1 MSLINSD
8 VIPASATASYYD
20 YTIDQ
25 SLRFNDDDS
34 AYLSRTPSSAGNRR
48 TWTWSAWVKKATNSF
63 QTLFSARTT
72 SSSSDICYIG
82 FNSTTQELFFVSDNG
97 VGYVKSTALYRD
109 TTSHYHI
116 CVSVDT
122 TQATA
127 SNRVKLYINGSQLT
141 DLSQSTYPAQ
151 NLDTAI
157 NNTIAHSVGR
167 RNHTSDLAYFD
178 GYMAEVNFI
187 DGQALD
193 PTYFGE
199 TGDYGEWKPIE
210 YTGTYGNNGFYL
222 NFSDSGSIGTDS
234 SGNGNN
240 WTANNLSY
248 YDVVPDS
255 PTNNFATLN
264 SLIDNAS
271 YSSPYAFYGGD
282 LSEGNLKFAPTTI
295 SNGSAANTGTIAM
308 PEGSGKWYIEW
319 NHPYINS
326 QSTKTGIQDVDDPY
340 VDAGSKATSYALGT
354 QASGTDYW
362 YTRNN
367 GTDTN
372 TVTETLS
379 TATVWSMA
387 YDSDNGK
394 IWFAK
399 NGTWINSGNPATGT
413 NPTYSGI
420 TGTKEFIAGGYYYN
434 NMYQTTVVNF
444 GQDSSFA
451 GNKTAQGN
459 TDSNSIGDFYYTP
472 PSGYLALCTANL
484 PDPAV
489 IPSENFNTLL
499 YTGNATNGHS
509 ITGLGFQPDFTWIK
523 QRGTADYHWLVDA
536 VRGTPNTLFSNV
548 TNAESSPSG
557 GVQSLDSDGFTV
569 GTEGG
574 VNDNGGSF
582 VSWNWKANGSGVSNT
597 NGSITSTVSANQ
609 DAGFS
614 IVSYTGNGS
623 SGATIGHGL
632 SSIPEMIIVK
642 PRSTTG
648 GWIVYHDG
656 IDSTAPEDYYINMD
670 ETGARSDNVVAW
682 NDTAPTSSVFSLG
695 SSSVVNGSG
704 TTTIAYCFHSVDG
717 FSKFG
722 SYTGNGSTD
731 GTFVYTGFRPAF
743 VIVKRTNSSG
753 SWYISDNK
761 RDTTNPLLAGLYA
774 DSPTQEDNVSTSLYI
789 DYVSNGFKLRGTY
802 TGSNASGST
811 YIYMCFSENPFKH
824 TNAK

>member
-8 VIPASATASYYD
+8 VIPASATG

-48 TWTWSAWVKKATNSF
+48 TWTWSGWVKRGNIKSGW
-63 QTLFSARTT
+63 T
-72 SSSSDICYIG
+72 S
-82 FNSTTQELFFVSDNG
+82 FFVSVSGSQYTNFGIQGSGSDTLRLVQDNG
-97 VGYVKSTALYRD
+97 SGGVYALNTNAKLRD
-109 TTSHYHI
+109 ASAWYHI
-116 CVSVDT
+116 VVKVDT
-122 TQATA
+122 TQST
-127 SNRVKLYINGSQLT
+127 STDRVKIYLNGVEQSLTGSYPSQN
-141 DLSQSTYPAQ
+141 S
-151 NLDTAI
+151 DTWI
-157 NNTIAHSVGR
+157 NNTQSHLLGGWGTVSEY
-167 RNHTSDLAYFD
+167 LD
-178 GYMAEVNFI
+178 GYLAEVNFI

-210 YTGTYGNNGFYL
+210 YTGTYGTNGFYL
-222 NFSDSGSIGTDS
+222 DFDGTYYNDK

-240 WTANNLSY
+240 WTANNLSS

-264 SLIDNAS
+264 GLIDHAS
-271 YSSPYAFYGGD
+271 YSSPYAFYGGN
-282 LSEGNLKFAPTTI
+282 LYEGNLKFDPTTN

-308 PEGSGKWYIEW
+308 PQGSGKWYIEW

-340 VDAGSKATSYALGT
+340 VDAGSKATSYGLGT

-362 YTRNN
+362 FTRNN

-420 TGTKEFIAGGYYYN
+420 TGTKEFIAGGYHYN
-434 NMYQTTVVNF
+434 SMYQTTVVNF

-459 TDSNSIGDFYYTP
+459 TDSNNIGDFYYTP

-489 IPSENFNTLL
+489 IPSENFNTVL
-499 YTGNATNGHS
+499 YTGNGTSQS
-509 ITGLGFQPDFTWIK
+509 ITDIGFQPDFLWIK
-523 QRGTADYHWLVDA
+523 ERNNATDHVLENAVNGVGVYMSSNTTAAEGSYASGPTSFDA
-536 VRGTPNTLFSNV
+536 DGFSLG
-548 TNAESSPSG
+548 SG
-557 GVQSLDSDGFTV
+557 GA
-569 GTEGG
+569 
-574 VNDNGGSF
+574 VNGSGDTYA
-582 VSWNWKANGSGVSNT
+582 SWNWKANGSGVSNT
-597 NGSITSTVSANQ
+597 DGSITSTVSANQ

-614 IVSYTGNGS
+614 IVGWTS
-623 SGATIGHGL
+623 SGGSDTIGHGL
-632 SSIPEMIIVK
+632 SQK
-642 PRSTTG
+642 PDLFIARTRESSSSWYVLTTLIDGSHDYLLLNSTSAKS
-648 GWIVYHDG
+648 
-656 IDSTAPEDYYINMD
+656 DS
-670 ETGARSDNVVAW
+670 GA
-682 NDTAPTSSVFSLG
+682 TAPTSSVISWSTG
-695 SSSVVNGSG
+695 ISENH
-704 TTTIAYCFHSVDG
+704 IAYCFHSVDG
-717 FSKFG
+717 FSKVG
-722 SYTGNGSTD
+722 LYTGNGSTD

-743 VIVKRTNSSG
+743 VMVKRTDAIGN
-753 SWYISDNK
+753 WCIYDNK
-761 RDTTNPLLAGLYA
+761 RNGFNPDNDLLIA
-774 DSPTQEDNVSTSLYI
+774 DLSNSEYDGQ
-789 DYVSNGFKLRGTY
+789 YVDLLSNGFKWKSNANSL
-802 TGSNASGST
+802 NASGGT
-811 YIYMCFSENPFKH
+811 YIYIAFAENPFKY
-824 TNAK
+824 TNAR